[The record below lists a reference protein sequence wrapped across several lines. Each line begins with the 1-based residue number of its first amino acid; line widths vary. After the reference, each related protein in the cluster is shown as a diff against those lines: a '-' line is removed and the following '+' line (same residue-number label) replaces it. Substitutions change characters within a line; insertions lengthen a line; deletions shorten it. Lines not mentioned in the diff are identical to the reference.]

1 MSIRIGH
8 KTKKALRIGAKLGGI
23 GLSLAGAGYLGKKN
37 DTPTSLPTSYPEP
50 AGATASAPPAQVIPQ
65 PSAQQGIAPQLAKAG
80 IKAGAEVF
88 AGEKSKVSGVKEVVK
103 AGLHTQPKP
112 AGENIQEMIKKAE
125 AQAKANPT
133 KIKKPYKSK
142 FVGKRSGRKKK

>member
-1 MSIRIGH
+1 MKKTIISYRYIMGIRIGH

-23 GLSLAGAGYLGKKN
+23 GLTLAGAGYIGKKE
-37 DTPTSLPTSYPEP
+37 DTTTSLPTSYPEP
-50 AGATASAPPAQVIPQ
+50 AGASATAPPAQVIPQ

-103 AGLHTQPKP
+103 EVVKKVVKKVEAPKVEKP
-112 AGENIQEMIKKAE
+112 VVKKPVDKKAV
-125 AQAKANPT
+125 
-133 KIKKPYKSK
+133 KKT
-142 FVGKRSGRKKK
+142 VKKKK